1 MADAATIAAV
11 KNALGVTGSF
21 MDNTIAIYIN
31 EVTDY
36 MRTAGVSDD
45 TISTAYGVVARG
57 VSDLWNNQSGSG
69 KLSPYFYDRVT
80 QLAIKSKAGG
90 K

>member
-1 MADAATIAAV
+1 MADETIIAV
-11 KNALGVTGSF
+11 KNALGITGSF
-21 MDNTIAIYIN
+21 MDSTIAVYID
-31 EVTDY
+31 EVIDY

-57 VSDLWNNQSGSG
+57 VSDLWNNQSGTG
-69 KLSPYFYDRVT
+69 KLSPYFYDRET

>member
-1 MADAATIAAV
+1 MADETIIDV
-11 KNALGVTGSF
+11 KNALGITGNF
-21 MDNTIAIYIN
+21 MDSTIAVYID
-31 EVTDY
+31 EVIDY
-36 MRTAGVSDD
+36 MRTAGVSDAI
-45 TISTAYGVVARG
+45 ISTAYGVVARG

>member
-1 MADAATIAAV
+1 MADETIIAV
-11 KNALGVTGSF
+11 KNALGITGNF
-21 MDNTIAIYIN
+21 MDSTIAVYID
-31 EVTDY
+31 EVIDY

-57 VSDLWNNQSGSG
+57 VSDLWNNQSGTS

>member
-1 MADAATIAAV
+1 MADAATITAV
-11 KNALGVTGSF
+11 KNALGITGTF
-21 MDNTIAIYIN
+21 MDSTIAIYID

-36 MRTAGVSDD
+36 MRTAGVSDSI
-45 TISTAYGVVARG
+45 ISTAYGVVARG
-57 VSDLWNNQSGSG
+57 VSDLWNNQSGTS

-80 QLAIKSKAGG
+80 QLAIKSKAGC